1 MLARWRRTS
10 STKPSG
16 VNRGAMTVRAPVAR
30 HARRKIPGAECAS
43 GQTIKCTSLAGG
55 ANADALKAVTHGRSQ
70 EILDLYT
77 TMPWPTLCDAVR
89 CLKVAFPLEA
99 KHPSLPNRNGEPKSV
114 GERDVEVVP
123 AEEQQGAC
131 YALVTATEGNGE
143 DHEKSQKAAAL
154 LASQDWRG
162 VRDSNPWPPA

>member
-1 MLARWRRTS
+1 MLKRFHEDCTRVEVPNRRQHDARRTFISLAR
-10 STKPSG
+10 
-16 VNRGAMTVRAPVAR
+16 
-30 HARRKIPGAECAS
+30 AS
-43 GQTIKCTSLAGG
+43 G

-123 AEEQQGAC
+123 AGEQQGAC

-162 VRDSNPWPPA
+162 VRDSNFRDAA